1 MVSSP
6 LQLRFIFGVMAS
18 PLAALRQAIEQRFP
32 DALPLHHAMVP
43 SSVPT
48 GIGAVD
54 ALLPGS
60 GLPRGRLTSW
70 APGGGSSAVLRSACS
85 AVIARGERAAWIDGA
100 HTVTADGWT
109 RGPLLLRPHG
119 EVEALACAEELLQS
133 GGVGLV
139 VGTGL
144 GRHGARCSVRLSR
157 AAKAG
162 GSGLVLVGEAAEVAA
177 LRVGCRIEEGGL
189 CWRRDPFGGPAEL
202 VSVRVRLEARS
213 LGWSGATSFDLPVW
227 THAPRSSVD
236 DLLVDRRGVAD
247 RRTAWRRAYAR
258 RMAELAVRRR
268 AAMDK
273 NITARSAPDEP
284 VLIDECDEPRRMREA

>member
-1 MVSSP
+1 
-6 LQLRFIFGVMAS
+6 MAS
-18 PLAALRQAIEQRFP
+18 PLHALRQAIEQRFP
-32 DALPLHHAMVP
+32 DALPLHHAATP
-43 SSVPT
+43 SCVTT
-48 GIGAVD
+48 GIGALD

-100 HTVTADGWT
+100 RTVTADGWT
-109 RGPLLLRPHG
+109 RGPLLLRPEG

-133 GGVGLV
+133 GGFGLV
-139 VGTGL
+139 VLTGL

-162 GSGLVLVGEAAEVAA
+162 GSGLVLVGDPAEVAV
-177 LRVGCRIEEGGL
+177 LRVGCGIEEGGWR
-189 CWRRDPFGGPAEL
+189 WRRDPFGGPGEL

-213 LGWSGATSFDLPVW
+213 LGWSGTTSFDLPVW

-236 DLLVDRRGVAD
+236 ELLVDRRGVTD
-247 RRTAWRRAYAR
+247 RRVAWRRAYAR
-258 RMAELAVRRR
+258 HMAERAALRR
-268 AAMDK
+268 ASMDR
-273 NITARSAPDEP
+273 ITAGRPALHDEQS
-284 VLIDECDEPRRMREA
+284 IDDERDVQRRMREA

>member
-1 MVSSP
+1 
-6 LQLRFIFGVMAS
+6 MAS
-18 PLAALRQAIEQRFP
+18 PLTALRQAIEQRFP
-32 DALPLHHAMVP
+32 DALPLHHAATP

-70 APGGGSSAVLRSACS
+70 APGGGSSAVLRSTCS

-109 RGPLLLRPHG
+109 RGPLLLRPNG

-133 GGVGLV
+133 GGFGLV
-139 VGTGL
+139 VVTGL

-162 GSGLVLVGEAAEVAA
+162 GSGLVLVGDAAEVAA

-189 CWRRDPFGGPAEL
+189 RWRRDPFGGPGEL
-202 VSVRVRLEARS
+202 VSVRLRLEARA

-227 THAPRSSVD
+227 THAPRSGVD
-236 DLLVDRRGVAD
+236 DLLVDRRGVTD
-247 RRTAWRRAYAR
+247 RRTAWRRAYAK
-258 RMAELAVRRR
+258 RMAELAARRR
-268 AAMDK
+268 AAMDAST
-273 NITARSAPDEP
+273 TARPAHDEQSNLNREGD
-284 VLIDECDEPRRMREA
+284 VQRRVREA